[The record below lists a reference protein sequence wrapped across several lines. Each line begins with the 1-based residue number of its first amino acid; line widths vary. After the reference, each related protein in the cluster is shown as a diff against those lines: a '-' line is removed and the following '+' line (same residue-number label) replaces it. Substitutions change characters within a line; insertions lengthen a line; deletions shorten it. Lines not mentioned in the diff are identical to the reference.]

1 MHTPTITQEIL
12 NKNNEIINN
21 KIMMKNINAMKS
33 IKKSPIIFTKL
44 LLSLLMCF
52 TSCLL
57 FVNSSK
63 LTFNVLD
70 SIVTYFKSGD
80 VSPSSHLD
88 IVCLATPISSANSSC
103 E

>member
-1 MHTPTITQEIL
+1 MQEVL
-12 NKNNEIINN
+12 NKNNEIINSD
-21 KIMMKNINAMKS
+21 IITKNRTAIES
-33 IKKSPIIFTKL
+33 IKKSPIMFTKL
-44 LLSLLMCF
+44 LLSLFVCF

-57 FVNSSK
+57 FINSSK

-70 SIVTYFKSGD
+70 SIVACFKSGD

-88 IVCLATPISSANSSC
+88 IVCLATPISSANYSC

>member
-1 MHTPTITQEIL
+1 MQEIL
-12 NKNNEIINN
+12 NKNNEIINSN
-21 KIMMKNINAMKS
+21 IITKNRKAIKS

-44 LLSLLMCF
+44 LLSLFVCF

-57 FVNSSK
+57 FINSSK

-70 SIVTYFKSGD
+70 SIVACFKSGD

>member
-1 MHTPTITQEIL
+1 MQEVL
-12 NKNNEIINN
+12 NKNNEIINSD
-21 KIMMKNINAMKS
+21 IITKNRTAIKS
-33 IKKSPIIFTKL
+33 IKKSPIMFTKL
-44 LLSLLMCF
+44 LLSLFVCF

-57 FVNSSK
+57 FINSSK

-70 SIVTYFKSGD
+70 SIVACFKSGD

-88 IVCLATPISSANSSC
+88 IVCLATPISSANYSC